1 MNNLENYVNNLIS
14 EYDLNIKTKASV
26 KCLCECIENIVF
38 NVVSIASIIAFINNS
53 KTISKENI
61 AILHSY
67 LNKSCFSKQIKG
79 GNSIVMPQ
87 EFYGSS
93 SGRYLSTNNQ
103 SDLLPIDFNSGIARG
118 QIGGGKGKTSPFTK
132 VIKDFLL
139 HYKIKASSVIIKE
152 MVMMIEIYIKCL
164 MMKLKKCK
172 GQIKPPMIKSIIEK
186 NKMFKIFK

>member
-1 MNNLENYVNNLIS
+1 MNNLEKYVNNLIS
-14 EYDLNIKTKASV
+14 EYDLNIKTKASI

-53 KTISKENI
+53 KTITKENI
-61 AILHSY
+61 AILQSY
-67 LNKSCFSKQIKG
+67 LNKSCFSKKTKG

-93 SGRYLSTNNQ
+93 SGRYLPMNNQ
-103 SDLLPIDFNSGIARG
+103 TDLLPIDFNSGIARG
-118 QIGGGKGKTSPFTK
+118 QIGGGRGNSSPFTK
-132 VIKDFLL
+132 VIKDFLI
-139 HYKIKASSVIIKE
+139 HYKIKANSVIIKE

-172 GQIKPPMIKSIIEK
+172 GDIKPPMIKSLIEK